1 MPNRFQNRFLAAV
14 WVVLLAVSVASGAR
28 IVGASAQDSRPST
41 VALNDNVPMTY
52 TVKKGD
58 TLWDISEIYLRE
70 PWRWP
75 ELWDNNPQIDNPHLI
90 FPGDV
95 LELRWENGRPRLGL
109 ARRGDI
115 KLSPQVRSEALST
128 AIPPIPRDQIDP
140 FLLGHRV
147 VDPDGFDKAP
157 YIIAGDAERL
167 ISGRGDRVYARGPM
181 EAADRT
187 HIVLR
192 KDTLIVD
199 PITNEVL
206 GLQVL
211 DIGTTSLVAGLTET
225 FADDEVKTLEITRMT
240 EEVRIG
246 DRLLPIEEGIVDA
259 FYQPKAPD
267 FDIENGYMV
276 NVSGGVTQIGQMNIV
291 TLNIG
296 SREGLEVGDVLSIYQ
311 TGDVVRDPLLEDM
324 VALPDVRAGLLM
336 VFAVFEKASYGLVL
350 KASRPLSVGDKVKN
364 P

>member
-1 MPNRFQNRFLAAV
+1 MAALLVSLAH
-14 WVVLLAVSVASGAR
+14 VAG
-28 IVGASAQDSRPST
+28 VGAQADRPST
-41 VALNDNVPMTY
+41 VQLNDDVPMTY

-90 FPGDV
+90 YPGDV

-115 KLSPQVRSEALST
+115 KLSPQIRSQALST
-128 AIPPIPRDQIDP
+128 ASPPIPRDQIDP
-140 FLLGHRV
+140 FLRGHRI
-147 VDPDGFDKAP
+147 VDPDDFAQAP

-167 ISGRGDRVYARGPM
+167 ISGLGDRVYARGPM
-181 EAADRT
+181 LAADRT

-192 KDTLIVD
+192 RDTPIVD
-199 PITNEVL
+199 PITGELL

-211 DIGTTSLVAGLTET
+211 DIGTTSIVAAPGEV
-225 FADDEVKTLEITRMT
+225 FADEDVKTLEVTRMT
-240 EEVRIG
+240 EEVRVA

-267 FDIENGYMV
+267 FDIENGFMV
-276 NVSGGVTQIGQMNIV
+276 NVHGC
-291 TLNIG
+291 
-296 SREGLEVGDVLSIYQ
+296 GLSPFTDQASLSILFARSRAARLALL
-311 TGDVVRDPLLEDM
+311 VPPVRICTST
-324 VALPDVRAGLLM
+324 RGIYT
-336 VFAVFEKASYGLVL
+336 VFIPCFT
-350 KASRPLSVGDKVKN
+350 RNLSISS
-364 P
+364 